1 MYNNF
6 AKGYF
11 SIMKDTLQNDFFC
24 YYKKIFEKF
33 NINPELILDLGCG
46 TGDITYLFAKE
57 NYDMIG
63 IDISYDM
70 LNIAKENNSHKNILY
85 LNQDMRE
92 FELYGTVDVIYSSLD
107 CINYITDKRDL
118 KKIFKLCNNYL
129 NPDGLFIFDINTE
142 YKYKNVLDNKT
153 YIYDNEEAYLI
164 WQSEYDKKRKMCTFF
179 LDMFYKEKDSYIRSY
194 EEQEQRA
201 YEVDELIKTAELSG
215 FRILAIYDNL
225 SFKKYNKKSEKVF
238 FVLRKENVNER

>member
-6 AKGYF
+6 ALGYY
-11 SIMKDTLQNDFFC
+11 SIMKDTLQNDFYL

-33 NINPELILDLGCG
+33 NINPKLILDLGCG

-63 IDISYDM
+63 VDISFDM
-70 LNIAKENNSHKNILY
+70 LNIAKENNSHENILY

-118 KKIFKLCNNYL
+118 KKVFKLCNNYL
-129 NPDGLFIFDINTE
+129 NPDGIFIFDVNTE
-142 YKYKNVLDNKT
+142 YKFENILDNKT
-153 YIYDNEEAYLI
+153 YIYDNDNAYLI
-164 WQSEYDKKRKMCTFF
+164 WQSEYDKKRKICSFF
-179 LDMFYKEKDSYIRSY
+179 LDMFYKENGAYNRY
-194 EEQEQRA
+194 FEEQEQRA
-201 YEVDELIKTAELSG
+201 YSIAELKEIAEKSG
-215 FRILAIYDNL
+215 FKVLAVYDNL
-225 SFKKYNKKSEKVF
+225 SFKKYSKNSEKVF
-238 FVLRKENVNER
+238 FILRKEQ

>member
-6 AKGYF
+6 ALGYY
-11 SIMKDTLQNDFFC
+11 SIMKDTVQSDFFC
-24 YYKKIFEKF
+24 YYKKIFEKL
-33 NINPELILDLGCG
+33 NINPKLILDLGCG

-63 IDISYDM
+63 IDISFDM
-70 LNIAKENNSHKNILY
+70 LNIAKENNSHENILY

-118 KKIFKLCNNYL
+118 KKVFKLCNNYL

-142 YKYKNVLDNKT
+142 YKFKNILDNKT
-153 YIYDNEEAYLI
+153 YTYDNDDAYLI

-179 LDMFYKEKDSYIRSY
+179 LDMFYKENNVYNRYY

-201 YEVDELIKTAELSG
+201 YSIDELTKMAEISG
-215 FRILAIYDNL
+215 FKVLGVYDNL
-225 SFKKYNKKSEKVF
+225 SFKKYTKNSEKIF
-238 FVLRKENVNER
+238 FVLRKEK